1 MEGIWIA
8 FMVPGL
14 HDLMSLAG
22 ISFMSGVFF
31 HFMAFEDWLYV
42 LLPMLAVQCFNRSIS
57 FALYFSA
64 LSQIFGLLCIFLRT
78 WSIWL
83 KAMPSRDANV
93 LLWMCGLHVVFI
105 IKFLLL
111 AKSMSRCHMR
121 PHVGY
126 LVIIPIHFLNPRLDL
141 TAWDLFRNLTFQ
153 SRVVV
158 VIRLL
163 GRFRG
168 FNPVRGRSSCLCRWC
183 FVFRWMTSCTPYPQP
198 AGSDQLLYT
207 SLTKSC
213 DAVW

>member
-1 MEGIWIA
+1 M
-8 FMVPGL
+8 
-14 HDLMSLAG
+14 D
-22 ISFMSGVFF
+22 SFYGPWAAWFDEFSGDIIYVQRFF
-31 HFMAFEDWLYV
+31 PFMAFEDWLYV

-64 LSQIFGLLCIFLRT
+64 LSQIFGLLCIFPRT

-83 KAMPSRDANV
+83 KVMPSRDANV
-93 LLWMCGLHVVFI
+93 LLWMCGQHFVFI

-111 AKSMSRCHMR
+111 AKSMSNCHMQ

-183 FVFRWMTSCTPYPQP
+183 FVFRWMTGCTPYPQP
-198 AGSDQLLYT
+198 GGPYQLLYT